1 MKTVE
6 QAAEMIRAG
15 KRLIVAGDEQLL
27 AQLPRGEWVGG
38 TTPYFMAEEGG
49 LCSHAMLQVSEL
61 PDCVLSVQTK
71 FYDASLLHRIPHDYQ
86 PSGFSFILLPAF
98 TEVHHVF
105 AKDCSSWPDV
115 FDRPLVGWVAGVDM
129 KDVGTLLPKVFDGVT
144 GTASESMALAMH
156 AELPEDVYAR
166 ACIVN
171 LFKAGTGDVL
181 SFPERGFV
189 VSDCY
194 VNNSRHNFAEY
205 LIEKKIDTREPLVAS
220 YMGAMVNVSI
230 QHVDAEAKTVTL
242 YAPVFP
248 MVEYRVAEPL
258 ADYEAEFNKLLASG
272 QIKEPAFACNCI
284 LNYLYANLEGKK
296 IKKLLGPI
304 TFGEIAYILLNQTL
318 VYLTLEKM

>member
-6 QAAEMIRAG
+6 QTAEMIRAG
-15 KRLIVAGDEQLL
+15 KRLIVAGDESLL

-49 LCSHAMLQVSEL
+49 LCSHEKLQVSVL

-71 FYDASLLHRIPHDYQ
+71 LYDAGILHRIPHDYQ
-86 PSGFSFILLPAF
+86 TNGFSFIVLPAF
-98 TEVHHVF
+98 SEVHHVF

-115 FDRPLVGWVAGVDM
+115 FDRPLVGWVAGVAVEN
-129 KDVGTLLPKVFDGVT
+129 VGRVRPKVFDGVS
-144 GTASESMALAMH
+144 GTSSETMALAMH
-156 AELPEDVYAR
+156 AELPEDVFAR

-189 VSDCY
+189 VTDCY
-194 VNNSRHNFAEY
+194 VNNIKKNFAEY

-230 QHVDAEAKTVTL
+230 QQVDEQTKTVTL

-248 MVEYRVAEPL
+248 MVDYRVAVPID
-258 ADYEAEFNKLLASG
+258 DYEAEFNKLLESG
-272 QIKEPAFACNCI
+272 QLKEPTFACNCV
-284 LNYLYANLEGKK
+284 LNYLYAHLEGKK
-296 IKKLLGPI
+296 IKKMLGPI
-304 TFGEIAYILLNQTL
+304 TYGEIAYILLNQTL
-318 VYLTLEKM
+318 VYLTLEEM